1 MFEEI
6 RHVENDS
13 RIQDKLRE
21 AMIKQMEIGYQEM
34 GELNLQLASEWH
46 SVENEAESINENHW
60 KGEW

>member
-6 RHVENDS
+6 KQISNDS
-13 RIQDKLRE
+13 IIDEKLRQ

-34 GELNLQLASEWH
+34 GELNLQIANEWY
-46 SVENEAESINENHW
+46 SVENEAEVINNKIV